1 MDNKET
7 VHISLDQRSS
17 KAGVSAGDFWGVG
30 TKMEAGQKPGGIA
43 AEIMYFSVTFHIYSH
58 FEILWLLGKISGLKT

>member
-1 MDNKET
+1 M
-7 VHISLDQRSS
+7 
-17 KAGVSAGDFWGVG
+17 SAGDFWAVG